1 MAQQRRPIE
10 LKFHVTPEE
19 KAIIEKKKAQIGT
32 SCTAAY
38 CRKMA
43 LDGYVLKLDFPELR
57 QWSSTQRRISNNFNQ
72 LAKRVNTTNRIY
84 EADIENMRTMLEQL
98 WETINELMLKLATID
113 DAIACDRIFSICMGD
128 KVEPR
133 RDFIEQNAKYAE
145 NLDF

>member
-72 LAKRVNTTNRIY
+72 IAKRVNTTNRIY

-98 WETINELMLKLATID
+98 WDAINELMLKLATID
-113 DAIACDRIFSICMGD
+113 
-128 KVEPR
+128 
-133 RDFIEQNAKYAE
+133 
-145 NLDF
+145 

>member
-43 LDGYVLKLDFPELR
+43 LDGYAGCSAKIFIIDLVIRLKKHI
-57 QWSSTQRRISNNFNQ
+57 QVQ
-72 LAKRVNTTNRIY
+72 
-84 EADIENMRTMLEQL
+84 
-98 WETINELMLKLATID
+98 
-113 DAIACDRIFSICMGD
+113 
-128 KVEPR
+128 
-133 RDFIEQNAKYAE
+133 
-145 NLDF
+145 